1 MPEFDSFGV
10 GTFWSV
16 VPPIVTI
23 ILAVWTKEVILSLF
37 VGVYLGSLMV
47 AGWNPLW
54 ALREMFSLMNS
65 PHYEIENPGTYET
78 GVLSNPEN
86 MQIIILVVM
95 LGGLIG
101 LFVKTGGS
109 AAFGDFIQKHV
120 KTKKG
125 AMLITWGI
133 GLIIFFDDYFNA
145 MTNGNVMRP
154 VTDRFGISREK
165 LSYIVDST
173 SVGICLVSPISSW
186 VAFLCGLI
194 STEFAKNPEYAG
206 ENAFVSFIKCI
217 PYNYY
222 AILSILMV
230 LIVILLKLDFG
241 PMAKAEKRA
250 EETGVLYEATFGSGD
265 DDDYASIEPAKGRVY
280 MLIVPIIILI
290 CLALTF
296 ICWTGGLFDGNT
308 LVETVNN
315 MDGMVSL
322 ISSLCITTVLVV
334 IIAAVTRLVNVLDS
348 VAAWVIGCKSM
359 MYVLLLLSLAW
370 TLGAICDTMKTAAFL
385 VGLFSN
391 VPKAVVILIMFAIA
405 CILTF
410 TTGAAFATYPIMIPI
425 AVPIAFATGVS
436 PYAMIA
442 AIIGGGG
449 FGNHASPL
457 ADTCILSSSSSN
469 VRHTDHV
476 KTQVPYSTLCAVSAA
491 VGYIFSGIMGK
502 NFIIP
507 LIITFAVFFAGL
519 ILLHFLSGKSKKAAK
534 AA

>member
-1 MPEFDSFGV
+1 MPEFDSFGI
-10 GTFWSV
+10 GTFWSI

-37 VGVYLGSLMV
+37 VGVYLGSLMI

-54 ALREMFSLMNS
+54 ALREMFSLIND
-65 PHYEIENPGTYET
+65 PHYEMDNPGAYDT
-78 GVLSNPEN
+78 GVMSNPEN
-86 MQIIILVVM
+86 FQIIILCTM

-101 LFVKTGGS
+101 LFIKTGGS
-109 AAFGDFIQKHV
+109 NAFGEFVQKHI

-125 AMLITWGI
+125 AMLLTWGI

-154 VTDRFGISREK
+154 ITDKFGISREK

-194 STEFAKNPEYAG
+194 ATEFAKNPEYAD
-206 ENAFVSFIKCI
+206 ENSFVAFVKCI

-222 AILSILMV
+222 AILSIIMV
-230 LIVILLKLDFG
+230 LIVILFKLDFG

-265 DDDYASIEPAKGRVY
+265 DDDYASIIPSEKGKTW
-280 MLIVPIIILI
+280 MFIVPIVLLVA
-290 CLALTF
+290 LALTF
-296 ICWTGGLFDGNT
+296 IGWTGGLFDGAS
-308 LVETVNN
+308 LIDTVND
-315 MDGMVSL
+315 MDGMVAL
-322 ISSLCITTVLVV
+322 ISALCITTVIVV
-334 IIAAVTRLVNVLDS
+334 LIGALTRAVNVLDA
-348 VAAWVIGCKSM
+348 VAAWVVGCKSM
-359 MYVLLLLSLAW
+359 MYVLLLLCLAW
-370 TLGAICDTMKTAAFL
+370 TLGAICEVMGTADFL
-385 VGLFSN
+385 VGIFSD

-436 PYAMIA
+436 PYAMVA

-449 FGNHASPL
+449 YGNHTSPL

-476 KTQVPYSTLCAVSAA
+476 KTQVPYSTLCAVAAA
-491 VGYIFSGIMGK
+491 VGYIFSGIMGD
-502 NFIIP
+502 NFIVP
-507 LIITFAVFFAGL
+507 LIITFAVFMIGL
-519 ILLHFLSGKSKKAAK
+519 VGLSIISKKGGKKAA
-534 AA
+534 